1 MIQMMK
7 KKNDLDDETICNIK
21 EDVNDNAEK
30 DTYDDKKDTY
40 DNDKKRD

>member
-30 DTYDDKKDTY
+30 DTYDDKKRY
-40 DNDKKRD
+40 L